1 MGEFFPSFSL
11 RTRDQRDEMKTLRA
25 SKKRFSESPLREG
38 ESNSREDKSGE
49 YRWLAAYEI
58 VIRSWFIDRPT
69 KRKILIS
76 ADGREKIRVYKLGKR
91 R

>member
-1 MGEFFPSFSL
+1 
-11 RTRDQRDEMKTLRA
+11 MKTLRA

-58 VIRSWFIDRPT
+58 VIRLGLYSRSTNEAKDFNFSRWKGKNSR
-69 KRKILIS
+69 LQV
-76 ADGREKIRVYKLGKR
+76 GEKKVNLSTFFLD
-91 R
+91 

>member
-1 MGEFFPSFSL
+1 
-11 RTRDQRDEMKTLRA
+11 MKTLRA

-58 VIRSWFIDRPT
+58 VIRSWFILSIDQRSE
-69 KRKILIS
+69 RF
-76 ADGREKIRVYKLGKR
+76 
-91 R
+91 

>member
-38 ESNSREDKSGE
+38 ESNSREDKSEE

-58 VIRSWFIDRPT
+58 VIRSWFIDR

-76 ADGREKIRVYKLGKR
+76 TDGREKIRVYKSGKR

>member
-1 MGEFFPSFSL
+1 
-11 RTRDQRDEMKTLRA
+11 MKTLRA

-38 ESNSREDKSGE
+38 ESNSREDKSEE

-58 VIRSWFIDRPT
+58 VIRSWFIDR

-76 ADGREKIRVYKLGKR
+76 TDGREKIRVYKSGKR